1 MSAPNDQLSD
11 KNKKGKY
18 AYGKQNQD
26 DMPSQA
32 LEHGDIFF
40 FFYRL
45 KVAAGE
51 VTGIDDIRRFFMVN
65 ATDITQPRTETEGRK
80 EAGGSKD
87 ESQGFYGEDRARW
100 SNDGHYPLP
109 HGIGSS
115 RWAKNPFRK
124 SGIQRPDRWS
134 ERYRAKIGGL
144 FHEPKDFRGEL
155 LSAEYREGDSAVLL
169 A

>member
-40 FFYRL
+40 FFFYRL

-51 VTGIDDIRRFFMVN
+51 VTGIDDIRRFFMVS
-65 ATDITQPRTETEGRK
+65 ATDTTQPRTETEGRK

-87 ESQGFYGEDRARW
+87 ESQGSMLRIGPDGQTMDTTPSTWYRLFTMGKKSLPEVRHTEARQTV
-100 SNDGHYPLP
+100 GT
-109 HGIGSS
+109 I
-115 RWAKNPFRK
+115 
-124 SGIQRPDRWS
+124 SGQDWRIIP
-134 ERYRAKIGGL
+134 
-144 FHEPKDFRGEL
+144 
-155 LSAEYREGDSAVLL
+155 
-169 A
+169 

>member
-1 MSAPNDQLSD
+1 MYAPNDQLSD

-40 FFYRL
+40 FFFFFFFFFYRL

-51 VTGIDDIRRFFMVN
+51 VTGIDDIRRFFMVS
-65 ATDITQPRTETEGRK
+65 ATDTAQPRTETEGRK

-87 ESQGFYGEDRARW
+87 VPSGSQA
-100 SNDGHYPLP
+100 
-109 HGIGSS
+109 
-115 RWAKNPFRK
+115 
-124 SGIQRPDRWS
+124 
-134 ERYRAKIGGL
+134 
-144 FHEPKDFRGEL
+144 
-155 LSAEYREGDSAVLL
+155 
-169 A
+169 

>member
-51 VTGIDDIRRFFMVN
+51 VTGIDDIRRFFMVSAN
-65 ATDITQPRTETEGRK
+65 DTTQPRTETEGRK

-87 ESQGFYGEDRARW
+87 ESQGSTLKIGP
-100 SNDGHYPLP
+100 DGQTMDTTRSTWYRLFTM
-109 HGIGSS
+109 GKKSL
-115 RWAKNPFRK
+115 RK
-124 SGIQRPDRWS
+124 SGIQRPDRRS

-144 FHEPKDFRGEL
+144 FHDQGFHKRVTV
-155 LSAEYREGDSAVLL
+155 SRV
-169 A
+169 